1 MGAELVAV
9 VVTGMFSIVVAVIHR
24 GNKRQQK
31 DHGLI
36 GTSLDR
42 IERKLDRHLE
52 DHD

>member
-1 MGAELVAV
+1 MGTELLGIVI
-9 VVTGMFSIVVAVIHR
+9 TGMFTIVVAVIHR